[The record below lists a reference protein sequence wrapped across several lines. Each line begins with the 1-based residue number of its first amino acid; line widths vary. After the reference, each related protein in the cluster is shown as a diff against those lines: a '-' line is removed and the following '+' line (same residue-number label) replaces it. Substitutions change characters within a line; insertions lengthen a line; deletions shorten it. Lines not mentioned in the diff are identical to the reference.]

1 MLPCELYISLFEP
14 GARVFGRNEE
24 KQVRC
29 APSLT
34 PASTLSLLG
43 SPQAGVDGLC
53 PRGASGACFPHAFH
67 LQRPRHHPRCGKR
80 QWPQAEHS
88 PLPRAHG
95 PGGKGWPVGG
105 SPGAAGPSV
114 CGCCCRPEVRG
125 GSPRSTWKMHAP
137 GMRPPGAPH
146 PAGRMPG
153 CPRCQCDWA
162 APRSLSWWSKQ
173 VSGILWS
180 AAAAACDHRTQIP
193 RST

>member
-14 GARVFGRNEE
+14 GACFFGRNEE

-53 PRGASGACFPHAFH
+53 PRGAAGACFPHAFH
-67 LQRPRHHPRCGKR
+67 LQRPRHRPRCGKR
-80 QWPQAEHS
+80 QWPQAEYS

-95 PGGKGWPVGG
+95 SGGKGWPVGG

-114 CGCCCRPEVRG
+114 CGCCYQPEGGEGREPQEYLEDACPRHEAPW
-125 GSPRSTWKMHAP
+125 GSPPRRPHA
-137 GMRPPGAPH
+137 RV
-146 PAGRMPG
+146 
-153 CPRCQCDWA
+153 PRCQCDWA
-162 APRSLSWWSKQ
+162 APCSLSWWSKQ
-173 VSGILWS
+173 VSGHLVVGS
-180 AAAAACDHRTQIP
+180 GRNL
-193 RST
+193 